1 MTRRH
6 FGPLGLML
14 ALVATLAAGV
24 AAGADQASALNSLYA
39 DSTQPDI
46 SGLWVVKSAPAFAFA
61 PDGSVPQLIGKYKA
75 LYDKRLRAMK
85 AGHPVDD
92 PTANCEPAGM
102 PHMDIVPYPFEIMQT
117 PGRVTMLFEYDS
129 VVRRIP
135 LGGTPYPGDDM
146 PLYYGSSA
154 GHWVGTTL
162 VIETTNIR
170 ADTQLDDTGI
180 PHSDALRIT
189 ERIHRIDHATLE
201 NQITLTDPKAY
212 AAPFAVTR
220 IYTLHPTWHVQ
231 EYVCQENNRNQTDAE
246 GHTGSGTISGH

>member
-1 MTRRH
+1 LR
-6 FGPLGLML
+6 LVLV
-14 ALVATLAAGV
+14 LVATLAAGV
-24 AAGADQASALNSLYA
+24 ATGVDSAAAPSSLYA

-46 SGLWVVKSAPAFAFA
+46 SGLWVINSAPAFGFA
-61 PDGSVPQLIGKYKA
+61 PDGSVPTLIGQYKV

-92 PTANCEPAGM
+92 PTANCEPAGL
-102 PHMDIVPYPFEIMQT
+102 PHIDIVPYPFEIMQT

-135 LGGTPYPGDDM
+135 LDGAPYPGDDM

-170 ADTQLDDTGI
+170 EDTQLDDTGI

-189 ERIHRIDHATLE
+189 ERIRRIDHATLE
-201 NQITLTDPKAY
+201 SRITLTDPKAY
-212 AAPFAVTR
+212 ADPFTVTR
-220 IYTLHPTWHVQ
+220 IYKLRPTWHVE
-231 EYVCQENNRNQTDAE
+231 EYVCRENNRNQTDAE
-246 GHTGSGTISGH
+246 GHTGPGTIGEH